1 MNALHAWPTLVR
13 RSLLSLPLAF
23 VTGCSAV
30 APIPAEPVD
39 PVCPGTRVARADLAD
54 TIGSAPDAV
63 LVTPWG
69 ERVIR
74 DGAALID
81 QVDARCAE

>member
-1 MNALHAWPTLVR
+1 MHKQLLCL
-13 RSLLSLPLAF
+13 SLLTVFA
-23 VTGCSAV
+23 SAC
-30 APIPAEPVD
+30 ASGGPTPPETVD
-39 PVCPGTRVARADLAD
+39 PVCPGTRAARADLAD
-54 TIGSAPDAV
+54 TLGETPDAV